1 MYTPLMAA
9 LAALGG
15 RYKDAVRLMG
25 CVVFSLHSSE
35 WGPMGYP
42 SLLYGENI
50 QLLSFVAYSIDD
62 TPAEE

>member
-9 LAALGG
+9 LGG
-15 RYKDAVRLMG
+15 WDKDAVHLMG

-42 SLLYGENI
+42 SLLYGKDI
-50 QLLSFVAYSIDD
+50 QLLSFVAYSIND

>member
-15 RYKDAVRLMG
+15 WYKDTVHLMG

-42 SLLYGENI
+42 SLLYGEDI
-50 QLLSFVAYSIDD
+50 QLLSFVAYSIND

>member
-1 MYTPLMAA
+1 MAA
-9 LAALGG
+9 LAAIGG
-15 RYKDAVRLMG
+15 WYKEGVHLMG
-25 CVVFSLHSSE
+25 CVIFSFHSSE

-42 SLLYGENI
+42 SLLYGEDI

>member
-1 MYTPLMAA
+1 MYTPLTTA

-15 RYKDAVRLMG
+15 WYKEGVHLMG
-25 CVVFSLHSSE
+25 CVIFSLHSSE

-42 SLLYGENI
+42 SLLYGEDI